1 MMLVFL
7 IAVHTLKRA
16 KLKRIWI
23 RDPALQIMQN
33 FYLLVGHVSCS
44 DDLWFK
50 SYIQRRTLSRVLILI
65 ITSQLLKLMERFKI
79 LKN

>member
-50 SYIQRRTLSRVLILI
+50 SYIQ
-65 ITSQLLKLMERFKI
+65 
-79 LKN
+79 